1 MTRDAR
7 DEFDAVDSG
16 KNGAFDHRTPPEARL
31 PATTTAMVPRTAV
44 LNVGWPLPGVGHVLT
59 LPPRDGSLHCT
70 RASVTTGRYD
80 SAA

>member
-31 PATTTAMVPRTAV
+31 PATTTAMVARTAV
-44 LNVGWPLPGVGHVLT
+44 LAVGSFLPGVGHVLT
-59 LPPRDGSLHCT
+59 LPPTDG
-70 RASVTTGRYD
+70 
-80 SAA
+80 